1 MVLGGVAVGAVVA
14 AQALARMAFA
24 FDTLSLPIASGAAE
38 CTVTWQ
44 KAGVTMRPAT
54 PGTVPSSY
62 ALTDVTGTLNVAG
75 DPVGLSLDPG
85 RFAQAVS
92 LTAAATG
99 GFTLTDAQGHTVE
112 LSEPRLTAPL
122 DGFTYVVKTP
132 TTPSG
137 TRMAVFGYPDPAR
150 LDPKLMS
157 EAPPEITV
165 DGSVSLVAAS
175 EFAKAVN
182 DAFGRGSL
190 AEGAPFGACTGRTQ
204 TG

>member
-1 MVLGGVAVGAVVA
+1 MVLGGVAVAAVVA

-24 FDTLSLPIASGAAE
+24 FDTLSLPIVGGVAE
-38 CTVTWQ
+38 CTVTWH
-44 KAGVTMRPAT
+44 KAGVAMRPAT
-54 PGTVPSSY
+54 PGSVPSSY
-62 ALTDVTGTLNVAG
+62 ALSDVTGTLNVAG
-75 DPVGLSLDPG
+75 DPVALALDPA

-92 LTAAATG
+92 YTAAGTG

-112 LSEPRLTAPL
+112 LSEPELTAPL

-150 LDPKLMS
+150 LDPKLTS
-157 EAPPEITV
+157 ETPPEITV
-165 DGSVSLVAAS
+165 DGSASLVAAS

-190 AEGAPFGACTGRTQ
+190 AEGAPFGTCTGQART
-204 TG
+204 G